1 MPGLSLVVGNKN
13 YSSWSMRP
21 WLAMR
26 HLGLDFE
33 ETVIPLDQPETA
45 RQIALHSAAGKVP
58 VLHHMGITV
67 WESLAILE
75 YLDEIYPEKELWPSD
90 REARAMARAVAN
102 EMHAGFAPLRN
113 ALPMNL
119 RRERRPPR
127 APLSEEVK
135 ANIARIEGLWRNCRR
150 RHGRAGPFLFGRFSS
165 ADAMYAPVA
174 TRLDTYAVEVADD
187 TRDYMD
193 TILELPAFK
202 DWKQGAAR
210 ESWTIAADEID

>member
-1 MPGLSLVVGNKN
+1 MALYSLVIGNKN

-26 HLGLDFE
+26 HLDLDFE
-33 ETVIPLDQPETA
+33 EIVVPLDQPETA
-45 RQIALHSAAGKVP
+45 SSIAAHSAAGKVP

-75 YLDEIYPEKELWPSD
+75 YLDEVNPRKAFWPRD

-119 RRERRPPR
+119 RRPRRPPR

-135 ANIARIEGLWRNCRR
+135 ANIARIERLWRDCRKR
-150 RHGRAGPFLFGRFSS
+150 FGRGGPFLFGGFSN
-165 ADAMYAPVA
+165 ADAMYAPVV
-174 TRLDTYAVEVADD
+174 TRFDTYAVEVADD
-187 TRDYMD
+187 TKAYMK

-202 DWKQGAAR
+202 AWKQGAAK